1 MSIAADWIG
10 VITVVGAG
18 AVTLLARASFIVL
31 PADTPVPG
39 WLTRG
44 LKFVGA
50 AVLPALIL
58 PDVLFRELAPGDVVN
73 LYRIAAAFIAALVA
87 WKTRSIFATIGTGMA
102 VLWLLKMW
110 GPL

>member
-1 MSIAADWIG
+1 MTIAADWMA
-10 VITVVGAG
+10 VVTVLGAG
-18 AVTLLARASFIVL
+18 VVTVIVRASFIVL

-39 WLTRG
+39 WLTRS

-73 LYRIAAAFIAALVA
+73 LYRIVAAIVAALVA
-87 WKTRSIFATIGTGMA
+87 WRTRSIFATLGAGMVA
-102 VLWLLKMW
+102 LWLLKLW

>member
-10 VITVVGAG
+10 VITVLGAG
-18 AVTLLARASFIVL
+18 VVTLLARASFIVL
-31 PADTPVPG
+31 PADTPVPH

-58 PDVLFRELAPGDVVN
+58 PDVLFREIAPGEVIN
-73 LYRIAAAFIAALVA
+73 LYRVIATFIAALIA
-87 WKTRSIFATIGTGMA
+87 FRTRSIFATIGTGML
-102 VLWLLKMW
+102 VLWVLKIW